1 MAALITSG
9 MFPPLA
15 LRNVAILFI
24 FTLNL
29 VITVILKPQVTIF
42 TVLNKDFLISYK
54 LRAKELITNNVPV
67 LKPEDK
73 GQTALNWMDM
83 LKVSHLPVVKEDEYL
98 GLISDKTIYDL
109 NLTEESIE
117 KQVIQL
123 HSPHIHED
131 KHIFEAASVM
141 YNLGLTVLPVLNEA
155 NSFVGTITLTDIWKG
170 IASLLSL
177 NEPGGII
184 ILNVPEHNFSL
195 SEISQII
202 ESNDTRIL
210 SLVTHKLSGSE
221 VLNITMKLDKLDLS
235 AVLQTFERYSYQ
247 VASVFM
253 DDSLLHDLYEDR
265 LEQFL
270 RYLNI

>member
-1 MAALITSG
+1 M
-9 MFPPLA
+9 
-15 LRNVAILFI
+15 
-24 FTLNL
+24 
-29 VITVILKPQVTIF
+29 
-42 TVLNKDFLISYK
+42 
-54 LRAKELITNNVPV
+54 RAKELITNNVPV
-67 LKPEDK
+67 LKPEDT

-83 LKVSHLPVVKEDEYL
+83 LKVSHLPVVKEEEYL
-98 GLISDKTIYDL
+98 GLISDKIIYDL
-109 NLTEESIE
+109 NLTEETIE
-117 KQVIQL
+117 KQVLQL

-141 YNLGLTVLPVLNEA
+141 YNLGLTVLPVLNQA
-155 NSFVGTITLTDIWKG
+155 NGYIGTITLIDIWKG

-184 ILNVPEHNFSL
+184 ILNIPEHSFSL
-195 SEISQII
+195 TEISQIV
-202 ESNDTRIL
+202 ESNDTKVL
-210 SLVTHKLSGSE
+210 SLVTHKPVGSE
-221 VLNITMKLDKLDLS
+221 MLNITLKLDKLDLS
-235 AVLQTFERYSYQ
+235 GVIQTFERYSYQ

>member
-1 MAALITSG
+1 M
-9 MFPPLA
+9 
-15 LRNVAILFI
+15 
-24 FTLNL
+24 
-29 VITVILKPQVTIF
+29 
-42 TVLNKDFLISYK
+42 
-54 LRAKELITNNVPV
+54 RAKELITNNVPV
-67 LKPEDK
+67 LKPEDT

-83 LKVSHLPVVKEDEYL
+83 LKVSHLPVVKEEEYL
-98 GLISDKTIYDL
+98 GLISDKIIYDL
-109 NLTEESIE
+109 NLTEETID
-117 KQVIQL
+117 KQVLQL

-141 YNLGLTVLPVLNEA
+141 YNLGLTVLPVLNQA
-155 NSFVGTITLTDIWKG
+155 NGYVGTITLIDIWKG

-184 ILNVPEHNFSL
+184 ILNIPEHSFSL
-195 SEISQII
+195 TEISQIV
-202 ESNDTRIL
+202 ESNDTKVL
-210 SLVTHKLSGSE
+210 SLVTHKPVGSE
-221 VLNITMKLDKLDLS
+221 MLNITLKLDKLDLS
-235 AVLQTFERYSYQ
+235 GVIQTFERYSYQ

>member
-1 MAALITSG
+1 
-9 MFPPLA
+9 
-15 LRNVAILFI
+15 
-24 FTLNL
+24 
-29 VITVILKPQVTIF
+29 
-42 TVLNKDFLISYK
+42 

-67 LKPEDK
+67 LKPEDT

-83 LKVSHLPVVKEDEYL
+83 LKVSHLPVVKEEEYL
-98 GLISDKTIYDL
+98 GLISDKIIYDL
-109 NLTEESIE
+109 NLTEETID
-117 KQVIQL
+117 KQVLQL

-141 YNLGLTVLPVLNEA
+141 YNLGLTVLPVLNQA
-155 NSFVGTITLTDIWKG
+155 NGYVGTITLIDIWKG

-184 ILNVPEHNFSL
+184 ILNIPEHSFSL
-195 SEISQII
+195 TEISQIV
-202 ESNDTRIL
+202 ESNDTKVL
-210 SLVTHKLSGSE
+210 SLVTHKPVGSE
-221 VLNITMKLDKLDLS
+221 MLNITLKLDKLDLS
-235 AVLQTFERYSYQ
+235 GVIQTFERYSYQ

>member
-1 MAALITSG
+1 M
-9 MFPPLA
+9 
-15 LRNVAILFI
+15 
-24 FTLNL
+24 
-29 VITVILKPQVTIF
+29 
-42 TVLNKDFLISYK
+42 
-54 LRAKELITNNVPV
+54 RAKELITNNVPV
-67 LKPEDK
+67 LKPEDT

-83 LKVSHLPVVKEDEYL
+83 LKVSHLPVVKEEEYL
-98 GLISDKTIYDL
+98 GLISDKIIYDL
-109 NLTEESIE
+109 NLTEETIE
-117 KQVIQL
+117 KQVLQL

-141 YNLGLTVLPVLNEA
+141 YNLGLTVLPVLNQA
-155 NSFVGTITLTDIWKG
+155 NGYVGTITLIDIWKG

-184 ILNVPEHNFSL
+184 ILNIPEHSFSL
-195 SEISQII
+195 TEISQIV
-202 ESNDTRIL
+202 ESNDTKVL
-210 SLVTHKLSGSE
+210 SLVTHKPVGSE
-221 VLNITMKLDKLDLS
+221 MLNITLKLDKLDLS
-235 AVLQTFERYSYQ
+235 GVIQTFERYSYQ

>member
-1 MAALITSG
+1 M
-9 MFPPLA
+9 
-15 LRNVAILFI
+15 
-24 FTLNL
+24 
-29 VITVILKPQVTIF
+29 
-42 TVLNKDFLISYK
+42 
-54 LRAKELITNNVPV
+54 RAKELITNNVPV